1 MKTNLS
7 QKMEYCRSSEHTQ
20 QPLIQV
26 LNFTDEHKYEDIT
39 SMNALFFII
48 EGDCCLGCDIYPD
61 ALLHTHEAMFLPAET
76 RYKIEFSSCTQL
88 MVIYLDPFQNLYGS
102 YSIED
107 LFAECGKYELGKEA
121 GILQL
126 KTILCRFLEDMIL
139 YLQSNL
145 INEVLYDIKIKELLF
160 ILYAYYDKKEL
171 CNCFKP
177 ILNNDFIFAS
187 FVVNNWSKV
196 KNVKELAELSTY
208 CETGFNKK
216 FKKVFGVTPYKW
228 LNEKKSAK
236 ILFDIT
242 NSGKTFKQIA
252 EEYNFNSSQ
261 QFHDYCIR
269 NFKKSPGSIRKKQ

>member
-1 MKTNLS
+1 M
-7 QKMEYCRSSEHTQ
+7 QYCRSAEQTK

-26 LNFTDEHKYEDIT
+26 LYFTDEDSYEDIT
-39 SMNALFFII
+39 SMNGLFFVISG
-48 EGDCCLGCDIYPD
+48 ECSMGCDIYPNVI
-61 ALLHTHEAMFLPAET
+61 LQTNETLFLPAET
-76 RYKIEFSSCTQL
+76 RYKIIFAASTQIV
-88 MVIYLDPFQNLYGS
+88 VIYLDPFQNLYGS

-107 LFAECGKYELGKEA
+107 LFAEYGKYELGKEA

-126 KTILCRFLEDMIL
+126 KAILCRYLEDIL
-139 YLQSNL
+139 FYLQSDL

-160 ILYAYYDKKEL
+160 ILYAYYDKKDL

-196 KNVKELAELSTY
+196 KNVKEFAELSTY

-261 QFHDYCIR
+261 QFRDYCIR
-269 NFKKSPGSIRKKQ
+269 NFKKSPGSIRKKQETH